1 MIMKNPR
8 CLNCKANKICRDEN
22 ISWFFIII
30 GFISTVAI
38 RVVTVLMDIDPVIG
52 KAAWYIGITGFS
64 IFFMYKYKVFKDR
77 GTLIDKM
84 KLLEKVNGRADLK
97 EDDYEVLSI
106 VLCEIRSNKER
117 INFLFIFIV
126 SALALLAAV
135 YSDFIMH

>member
-1 MIMKNPR
+1 MTNPR

-22 ISWFFIII
+22 VSWVFIII
-30 GFISTVAI
+30 GFVSTVAI
-38 RVVTVLMDIDPVIG
+38 RIVTVLMDIDPAAG

-77 GTLIDKM
+77 EKLIDKM
-84 KLLEKVNGRADLK
+84 KLLEKVNDRAALK

-106 VLCEIRSNKER
+106 ILCEIRSNKER

-126 SALALLAAV
+126 SAMALLVAV
-135 YSDFIMH
+135 YFDFIMR

>member
-1 MIMKNPR
+1 MTNPR

-22 ISWFFIII
+22 VSWVFIII
-30 GFISTVAI
+30 GFVSTVAI
-38 RVVTVLMDIDPVIG
+38 RIVTVLMDIDPAAG

-77 GTLIDKM
+77 EKLIDKM
-84 KLLEKVNGRADLK
+84 KLLEKVNDRAALK

-106 VLCEIRSNKER
+106 ILCEIRSNKER

-126 SALALLAAV
+126 SALALLVAV
-135 YSDFIMH
+135 YFDFIMR